1 MLKNQ
6 EIIKLI
12 QTKEEAIKQQMGLL
26 SGLYK
31 LNDMRNYRNFN
42 NVFIASVK
50 TIVEILRT
58 NRIHKTGIINGDKY
72 DVTINGVEEPKEN
85 VVKLTEIN
93 EDIKIFIL
101 DMINKLTNMSK
112 NIKVHFYNNDDIDN
126 TESARY
132 KYIQQIVD
140 DYIKLLMLIER

>member
-26 SGLYK
+26 LGLYK

-58 NRIHKTGIINGDKY
+58 NRIHKTGILNDDKY
-72 DVTINGVEEPKEN
+72 DVVINGVEESKEN
-85 VVKLTEIN
+85 VIKLTEIN
-93 EDIKIFIL
+93 EDIKNFIL
-101 DMINKLTNMSK
+101 DMINKLTEKSK
-112 NIKVHFYNNDDIDN
+112 YIEVHFFNSEIEDN
-126 TESARY
+126 ESIRY
-132 KYIQQIVD
+132 KYSQQIVD

>member
-12 QTKEEAIKQQMGLL
+12 QTKEEAIKQQMDLL
-26 SGLYK
+26 LGLYK

-58 NRIHKTGIINGDKY
+58 NRIHKTGILNNDT
-72 DVTINGVEEPKEN
+72 VVINGVEETKEN
-85 VVKLTEIN
+85 VIKLTEMN
-93 EDIKIFIL
+93 EDIKNFIL
-101 DMINKLTNMSK
+101 DMINKLTDVTKNM
-112 NIKVHFYNNDDIDN
+112 KVYFYNNDDDIDN
-126 TESARY
+126 IESARY

>member
-26 SGLYK
+26 LGLYK
-31 LNDMRNYRNFN
+31 LNDMKNYRNFN

-58 NRIHKTGIINGDKY
+58 NRVHRTEIINNDN
-72 DVTINGVEEPKEN
+72 VVINGVEETKEN
-85 VVKLTEIN
+85 VIRLTEIN
-93 EDIKIFIL
+93 EDVKNFIL
-101 DMINKLTNMSK
+101 DMINKLTDISK
-112 NIKVHFYNNDDIDN
+112 NIKVHFYNDDIDN
-126 TESARY
+126 NESARY